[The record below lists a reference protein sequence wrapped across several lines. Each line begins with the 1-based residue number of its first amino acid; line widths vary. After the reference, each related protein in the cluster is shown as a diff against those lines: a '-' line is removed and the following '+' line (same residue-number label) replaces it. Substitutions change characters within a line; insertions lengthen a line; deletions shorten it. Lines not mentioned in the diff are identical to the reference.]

1 MTDENYVS
9 MFSYVKN
16 ILRDNDNN
24 ATKLIEKFP
33 FRIRSAHI
41 WKVYNWAKRL
51 ADINEYRNLNTEAL
65 LIASLFHDAGYAIS
79 PNSKEHAKN
88 SEIIFRE
95 YSQENNF
102 QKEKEDFI
110 AYLVKNHS
118 NKKLMDNEDTP
129 IELIMLFEADIL
141 DETGTMSILWD
152 CMAEGTKEKQSY
164 ITTYEHIKTNTMKI
178 LNGNPMKTQK
188 GKQYWEK
195 KQKSVRNFIEEL
207 AYDLGIE

>member
-9 MFSYVKN
+9 MFIYVKN

-24 ATKLIEKFP
+24 ATKLIENFP
-33 FRIRSAHI
+33 FRIRSEHI
-41 WKVYNWAKRL
+41 WRVYNWAKRL
-51 ADINEYRNLNTEAL
+51 VDINEYRNLDTESL

-79 PNSKEHAKN
+79 PNSKEHAEN
-88 SEIIFRE
+88 SETIFRK
-95 YSQENNF
+95 YSQGNNF

-118 NKKLMDNEDTP
+118 NKELMDNENTP
-129 IELIMLFEADIL
+129 IELIILFEADIL

-152 CMAEGTKEKQSY
+152 CMAEGAKEKQSY
-164 ITTYEHIKTNTMKI
+164 KNAYEHIKTNTMKI
-178 LNGNPMKTQK
+178 LSGNPMKTKK
-188 GKQYWEK
+188 GKWYWEK
-195 KQKSVRNFIEEL
+195 KQKTVKDFIEEL